1 MPARPGR
8 TTIREIVD
16 PKDPAVRSAYALLAR
31 TFPRKERVARSDW
44 TGSLAE
50 GAQGLATDFAWH
62 LLVAERD
69 DAVIG
74 LASGT
79 YLGNVNLGVI
89 GYLAMVPEVRSLG
102 VGTRLRT
109 RLRQRFARDATQLRA
124 RPLDGIIGEV
134 SATNPWLRRLATRP
148 EVLLLDFPYFQPRL
162 YDGDTPSPFILYY
175 ESLERQRDRLP
186 VGELRRILYTVWRRV
201 YRIPRPL
208 DDPAFR
214 AMLRAMQHRRSIGR
228 RPLPPVSRHDH

>member
-1 MPARPGR
+1 
-8 TTIREIVD
+8 
-16 PKDPAVRSAYALLAR
+16 
-31 TFPRKERVARSDW
+31 
-44 TGSLAE
+44 
-50 GAQGLATDFAWH
+50 
-62 LLVAERD
+62 
-69 DAVIG
+69 
-74 LASGT
+74 
-79 YLGNVNLGVI
+79 
-89 GYLAMVPEVRSLG
+89 VRSLG
-102 VGTRLRT
+102 LGTRLRT